1 MALKT
6 WKAQIGNHEFQF
18 KTKKDDAIRI
28 ANQIKNAVNLHQFT
42 REISNSFDGEE
53 YTSTTMALFGT
64 GQAPIIDQSGYEAD
78 LAAALDKWAPVLIT
92 EQNRAQVVADFHAVY
107 QKHIPIMDRR
117 TTPEQRAEEN
127 RERAE
132 REAARAAKEKSA
144 LAGHLA
150 QFSNGPDTEMVQI
163 QQPGSMAIYLETI
176 YDDSDAQTDYF
187 NPHRQ
192 VGPDLLLAV
201 VPKQAKTQ
209 ALARMAVS
217 RYPELAA
224 IDFTWHTENY
234 SMGKGNYLESGYCV
248 DVQDGKETRPCQYA
262 VKFDEYSKAKY
273 PYKAYPGIMPTLATG
288 AAPTVSNG
296 AATIRH
302 NIEKAG
308 IEIRFADRP
317 DDSILARLKSH
328 GWRWSRFSKCWY
340 ARQSDSAEAFANELV
355 GSLTPQQAAA

>member
-6 WKAQIGNHEFQF
+6 WKAKIGEHEFNL
-18 KTKKDDAIRI
+18 KTKKDDAGRI
-28 ANQIKNAVNLHQFT
+28 ANQIKNAVHLHQFT
-42 REISNSFDGEE
+42 REISTSFDGKE
-53 YTSTTMALFGT
+53 YVSTTMALFGT
-64 GQAPIIDQSGYEAD
+64 GQAPIKDQAGYEAD
-78 LAAALDKWAPVLIT
+78 LAVALAKWAPILIT
-92 EQNRAQVVADFHAVY
+92 EANRAEVVSDFNVVY
-107 QKHIPIMDRR
+107 EKHIPILDTRKSA
-117 TTPEQRAEEN
+117 EQLAEEK
-127 RERAE
+127 RERSE
-132 REAARAAKEKSA
+132 REATRAAQENA
-144 LAGHLA
+144 CRAAHLT

-176 YDDSDAQTDYF
+176 YDGSDPQTDYF
-187 NPHRQ
+187 NPHVQ
-192 VGPDLLLAV
+192 VGPDLLLAI

-248 DVQDGKETRPCQYA
+248 DVTAGPETKQCQYA
-262 VKFDEYSKAKY
+262 VKFDEYSKAKF
-273 PYKAYPGIMPTLATG
+273 PYKAYPGIVATP
-288 AAPTVSNG
+288 AAGSPATVSNG

-302 NIEKAG
+302 NTEKAG

-317 DDSILARLKSH
+317 DESVLDRLKSH

-340 ARQSDSAEAFANELV
+340 SRQSDAAEAFANELV